1 MTEGHPAPALE
12 YLLVKQGQL
21 TMTVGGQVFTLEAGD
36 SLRFDAS
43 LRHTYQNSEN
53 SLMQAYCINQYP
65 RA

>member
-43 LRHTYQNSEN
+43 LRHTYQNSET
-53 SLMQAYCINQYP
+53 A
-65 RA
+65 